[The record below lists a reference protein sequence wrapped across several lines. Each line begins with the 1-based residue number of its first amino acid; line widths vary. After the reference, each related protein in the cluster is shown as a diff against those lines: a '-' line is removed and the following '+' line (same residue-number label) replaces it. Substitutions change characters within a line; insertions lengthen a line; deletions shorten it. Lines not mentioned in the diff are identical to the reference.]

1 MKEIKNKFYRL
12 QKNDSFPFLILLF
25 GMLLIHLIIRLNYG
39 DDLYFKDV
47 LSHQNLI
54 EWLRERYMTWS
65 SRLIIEA
72 VMVSLLTFYLK
83 IWNIIDVLI
92 ILLLGVSI
100 AKVFTSYN
108 KKTNWIIVCMIFIYP
123 FLDMSSAGWAATTIN
138 YLWPL
143 SFGIYSFV
151 IIKKIYNNKSIKKY
165 EYILSVLAVLFAANQ
180 EQMCAILLPIY
191 AVITVLFMIKKK
203 NTVFIGI
210 QTVLVFFNIIFIFTC
225 PGNEVRKISEIKKW
239 FCDYNMLSFIDR
251 VQLGYSSSIGKIIFQ
266 GNIIFVMLCLVILVC
281 IFNKYK
287 SKILRVISLIPLVS
301 SVYCSFNS
309 NFASSITRYGIVNFE
324 NYDSLT
330 PYILIIYIG
339 ILCLCVLI
347 SIYFCC
353 KDKVKACML
362 ICIIIIGTASRMAI
376 GFSPTIWASSDRT
389 FLFMYFSFIIVAISI
404 FDEIY
409 YEKSISVL
417 TPTIGILSGISYFT
431 LIFEILNR

>member
-12 QKNDSFPFLILLF
+12 QKNDNFPFLILFF
-25 GMLLIHLIIRLNYG
+25 GMVLIHFIIRLNHG

-47 LSHQNLI
+47 LLHQNLI

-72 VMVSLLTFYLK
+72 VMVSILTISLK

-100 AKVFTSYN
+100 ARVFTSYN
-108 KKTNWIIVCMIFIYP
+108 RKTNWIIVCMIFIYP

-143 SFGIYSFV
+143 SLGLYSFIV
-151 IIKKIYNNKSIKKY
+151 IKKIYNNENIKKY
-165 EYILSVLAVLFAANQ
+165 EYILSILAILFSANQ

-191 AVITVLFMIKKK
+191 FILMVFFIIKKK
-203 NTVFIGI
+203 NIIFIGI
-210 QTVLVFFNIIFIFTC
+210 QTVLVLFSIIFIFTC
-225 PGNEVRKISEIKKW
+225 PGNKLRKASEIKNW
-239 FCDYNMLSFIDR
+239 FCDYGMLSFIDR

-266 GNIIFVMLCLVILVC
+266 CNIIFVTLCLVISVC

-301 SVYCSFNS
+301 TIYCSFNS
-309 NFASSITRYGIVNFE
+309 NFANSITRYGIINFE

-330 PYILIIYIG
+330 PYILLIYIG
-339 ILCLCVLI
+339 MLCLCVLI

-362 ICIIIIGTASRMAI
+362 IFMIIIGTASRMAI

-389 FLFMYFSFIIVAISI
+389 FLFMYFSFIIVAISA
-404 FDEIY
+404 FDEISH
-409 YEKSISVL
+409 EKSIFVL
-417 TPTIGILSGISYFT
+417 TPTIGILSGISYLT
-431 LIFEILNR
+431 LILELLNR